1 VNQHTSLGQSGATDP
16 TVHERDG
23 WKWINRCPV
32 CNAEA
37 KIEDDDLWWCENGH
51 HADYPEPEVVERPDA

>member
-1 VNQHTSLGQSGATDP
+1 MGQSETSP

-32 CNAEA
+32 CGE
-37 KIEDDDLWWCENGH
+37 ETRLDVDDLWICPNGH
-51 HADYPEPEVVERPDA
+51 HADMPNQEIVERPHG